1 MHDLHRARRNCV
13 FYRVSVYFVD
23 LQRQIQCRMANNVNE
38 GFHDAVLAGRP
49 VPDNENNH
57 LKLQT
62 VSRNS
67 Q

>member
-23 LQRQIQCRMANNVNE
+23 LQRQLQSRTANNINE
-38 GFHDAVLAGRP
+38 GFPGAVLAGRP
-49 VPDNENNH
+49 VPGNKNNH